1 MIIFLLVYL
10 RIVLNKRKNNL
21 FRGHMKF
28 KIIAILMILLFS
40 MGTISSAM
48 SLEFE
53 SNTIHKDEFDILQV
67 MASDL
72 EGDGNYEILAY
83 TAGKKFFCL
92 DDKGNIKWTL
102 ESNNSFSMMKVM
114 DVYDLPGN
122 EIILGTENRVVS
134 QKEIYN
140 ALVYFLDAKG
150 NEIVTIPILG
160 SVLDVDIG
168 DVDSNGTYETLVGAD
183 DGNVYFFDEGLNLL
197 WDYKTRG
204 YNFRT
209 LIVDLNEDDI
219 NEIMIISWD
228 NTLILD
234 GLGKLTNS
242 YETKH
247 ILREL
252 YLDRYNNMIH
262 VSRFFR
268 EDSQNWKGTVVY
280 SLNRNLVSMWEFRTE
295 TESSASTLFD
305 VNNDLRDEVI
315 IAGNKGEII
324 VLDSKGEFLKRFD
337 LPDRIF
343 KIEVMAD
350 ENTNYIIAGCKDNNL
365 YVIDY
370 NTGNVE
376 YKFPTQ
382 GWVESFYISDINK
395 DGKQDIIVGSNDNK
409 VYLLLQKKEIVE
421 TPEEE
426 NKTVIDKPSEEQPK
440 SETKN
445 VPFEEVGI
453 IGGTLLGSIYLAL
466 RKRR

>member
-1 MIIFLLVYL
+1 
-10 RIVLNKRKNNL
+10 
-21 FRGHMKF
+21 
-28 KIIAILMILLFS
+28 
-40 MGTISSAM
+40 
-48 SLEFE
+48 
-53 SNTIHKDEFDILQV
+53 
-67 MASDL
+67 
-72 EGDGNYEILAY
+72 
-83 TAGKKFFCL
+83 
-92 DDKGNIKWTL
+92 
-102 ESNNSFSMMKVM
+102 MMKVM
-114 DVYDLPGN
+114 DIYDSPGN

-134 QKEIYN
+134 KKEIYN
-140 ALVYFLDAKG
+140 ALVYFLDSKG
-150 NEIVTIPILG
+150 NEIVVIPILG

-168 DVDSNGTYETLVGAD
+168 DVDSNGTYETLIGAD

-209 LIVDLNEDDI
+209 LIVDLNEDGI

-228 NTLILD
+228 NTLIFD
-234 GLGKLTNS
+234 GLGKLTKS
-242 YETKH
+242 YDTKH

-280 SLNRNLVSMWEFRTE
+280 SLNRNLASMWEFRTE

-305 VNNDLRDEVI
+305 INNDARDEVI

-324 VLDSKGEFLKRFD
+324 VLDSKGVFLKRFD

-343 KIEVMAD
+343 KIEAMTD
-350 ENTNYIIAGCKDNNL
+350 ENTNYLIAGCKDNNL

-376 YKFPTQ
+376 FKFPTQ
-382 GWVESFYISDINK
+382 GWIESFYISDINK

-409 VYLLLQKKEIVE
+409 IYLLLQEKEIVE
-421 TPEEE
+421 IPEEE
-426 NKTVIDKPSEEQPK
+426 NKTVIDKPTEDQPK
-440 SETKN
+440 SESKN

-466 RKRR
+466 RRRK